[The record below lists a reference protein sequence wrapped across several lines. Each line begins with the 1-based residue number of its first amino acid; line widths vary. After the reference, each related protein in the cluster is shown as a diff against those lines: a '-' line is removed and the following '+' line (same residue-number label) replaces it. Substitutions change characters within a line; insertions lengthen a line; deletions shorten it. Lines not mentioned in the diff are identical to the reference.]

1 MKEKA
6 KQYSPEVRERAV
18 RMVLEHAG
26 EHRSRW
32 ATVSSVAS
40 KIGCNAATLH
50 GWVKRTEVNGG
61 VRAGV
66 PTDVAEKMKAQGLVV
81 ATQSPDEFDVM
92 IRSEAERYGKI
103 LRDAGVGAN

>member
-32 ATVSSVAS
+32 AAVSSVAS

-50 GWVKRTEVNGG
+50 AWVRRTEINQGT
-61 VRAGV
+61 RAGV
-66 PTDVAEKMKAQGLVV
+66 PAELAEKMKAL
-81 ATQSPDEFDVM
+81 
-92 IRSEAERYGKI
+92 ERENRELRQANEI
-103 LRDAGVGAN
+103 LRKASAYFAMAELDRRFKP